1 VTMHRG
7 RPRPVLVAAG
17 CLALLAVAP
26 RPARAAIL
34 TVVNADGAGEGF
46 NDATPVAP
54 VGGNPGTTLGAQRL
68 NAFRFAADIWGGS
81 LVSSVEIRINATF
94 DPLPC
99 NSSFAV
105 LGAAGART
113 AAHDFSGAPVAS
125 TWYPIALANALA
137 GTDLDPGN
145 DDIDAT
151 FSSSVGTTCTSF
163 DWYYGYDANP
173 PGSATDFIAV
183 VLHELGHGLGFASLV
198 DDSTGQRLL
207 GRDDAFMLKL
217 EDHSTG
223 KTWGMMTDGERKA
236 SAIDTG
242 DLHWVGASVVAN
254 GGFLTAGRDPVS
266 GHVQMYAPDPLQ
278 PGSSVSHWDTA
289 LTPDEILEPAYT
301 GPDHDPYLA
310 IEALKDVGWAVAH
323 CGNGVVEGA
332 EGCDDGNTTGGD
344 GCSSTCRVE
353 SCHVCS
359 GEPSV
364 CTVVGDGTPCDDGN
378 ACTQTD
384 TCVGG
389 ACVGS
394 NPLVCT
400 PLDQCHVAGT
410 CSPSTGCSNPNRPDG
425 TPCDDGDGCTAPD
438 ECTGGV
444 CAGLPNCIDP
454 FLCYK
459 ARTSAGAAKFAP
471 VPSVSLVDDFENL
484 TVDVTKVKR
493 LCTPADENGQGIIDP
508 ATHLENYQIVPV
520 SGSARHVPR
529 RNLLVTNQLGQ
540 VTVDTVKVDFL
551 LVPTAKD
558 PTTDPPPPGPN
569 QVDHYK
575 CYKVKIS
582 HGATRFPK
590 GVSVMLADQFI
601 SPAKSFTVVRPTD
614 LCTPVDENG
623 SGVKHAAV
631 NQLCYKVK
639 PAVAGARHLG
649 LHVNNEFGIGLLDAS
664 KEDLLCLPSLRQ
676 P

>member
-1 VTMHRG
+1 MRG
-7 RPRPVLVAAG
+7 ARLHAALVAAA
-17 CLALLAVAP
+17 CLAVLAGGARRAP
-26 RPARAAIL
+26 AATL
-34 TVVNADGAGEGF
+34 TVVDADGAGEGF
-46 NDATPVAP
+46 NDPTPVSP
-54 VGGNPGTTLGAQRL
+54 VGGNPGATLGAQRL
-68 NAFRFAADIWGGS
+68 NAFQFAADIWGGI

-99 NSSFAV
+99 TSSFAV
-105 LGAAGART
+105 LGAASART

-125 TWYPIALANALA
+125 TWYPIALANKLA
-137 GTDLDPGN
+137 GMDLDPGN
-145 DDIDAT
+145 DDIDAS
-151 FSSSVGTTCTSF
+151 FNSSVGTTCTHF
-163 DWYYGYDANP
+163 QWYYGYDANP

-183 VLHELGHGLGFASLV
+183 VLHELGHGLGFATYV
-198 DDSTGQRLL
+198 DDSTGQRLMSMN
-207 GRDDAFMLKL
+207 DTFMLNL

-223 KTWGMMTDGERKA
+223 KTWDAMTDAERKA

-266 GHVQMYAPDPLQ
+266 GHVQMYAPDPVQ
-278 PGSSVSHWDTA
+278 PGSSVSHWDAA
-289 LTPDEILEPAYT
+289 LTPDELLEPTYT
-301 GPDHDPYLA
+301 GPNHDPHLA
-310 IEALKDVGWAVAH
+310 IQALEDMGWTAAH
-323 CGNGVVEGA
+323 CGNGVIEGA

-353 SCHVCS
+353 DCYICS
-359 GEPSV
+359 GEPSL
-364 CTVVGDGTPCDDGN
+364 CTVAGDATPCNDGDG
-378 ACTQTD
+378 CTQTD
-384 TCVGG
+384 TCSGG
-389 ACVGS
+389 VCVGS
-394 NPLVCT
+394 NPVVCT

-410 CSPSTGCSNPNRPDG
+410 CNPSTGQCSNPSKPDG
-425 TPCDDGDGCTAPD
+425 TACDDGDTCTAPD
-438 ECTGGV
+438 ECTGGA
-444 CAGLPNCIDP
+444 CAGLPSCIDP

-459 ARTSAGAAKFAP
+459 AKTSAGAVKFAP
-471 VPSVSLVDDFENL
+471 VPNVGLIDDFENL
-484 TVDVTKVKR
+484 TVNATKVKH
-493 LCTPADENGQGIIDP
+493 LCTPADENGQGVTDP

-520 SGSARHVPR
+520 SGSARHLPQ

-558 PTTDPPPPGPN
+558 LTTDPPPPGPN

-582 HGATRFPK
+582 HGAAKFPK
-590 GVSVMLADQFI
+590 GVSVMLGDQFI
-601 SPAKSFTVVRPTD
+601 SPAKSFAVAKPTD

-623 SGVKHAAV
+623 SGVKHPAI

-639 PAVAGARHLG
+639 PAVAGAKHFG

-664 KEDLLCLPSLRQ
+664 KEALLCVPSLRQ